1 MNMYIRSF
9 GQVSDD
15 EGKYQS
21 EDAARRAAHELFTK
35 YEADCRGINVLK
47 RLTKGKLS
55 LMDESILLQRRL
67 KELPRL
73 YQDKAELDRRA
84 RIWRD
89 SPEKN
94 RVFSDPVA
102 ERRRI
107 EEFVSRTGAL
117 SSEAYRIELAKLL
130 VRLGYPANYHLR
142 DENTELRQARCEE
155 RINSLRWSGP
165 CGGMEVDDPAS
176 ISRQV
181 ADHYVQTELGLTFG
195 NQRLTCSLF
204 GRSGFC
210 DVHYPRGITI
220 RVNFS
225 KVPYSLIAV
234 QVAPKLGPRREY
246 SYWCFHRK
254 VNLSVRSTP

>member
-1 MNMYIRSF
+1 MYVRTF

-35 YEADCRGINVLK
+35 YEADCRGIDVLK

-55 LMDESILLQRRL
+55 LMDEAILLQRRL
-67 KELPRL
+67 KELPKL

-94 RVFSDPVA
+94 RVFSDPIA

-107 EEFVSRTGAL
+107 EEFVRRTGAL
-117 SSEAYRIELAKLL
+117 SPEAYRIELAKLL
-130 VRLGYPANYHLR
+130 VRLGYPPNYHLR
-142 DENTELRQARCEE
+142 DLNTELRQARCEE
-155 RINSLRWSGP
+155 RMNSLRWSGP
-165 CGGMEVDDPAS
+165 CGGMEVDDPVS
-176 ISRQV
+176 MSRQV
-181 ADHYVQTELGLTFG
+181 ADHYVQTVLGVALS
-195 NQRLTCSLF
+195 NQRLACSLF

-225 KVPYSLIAV
+225 KVPYSLLAV
-234 QVAPKLGPRREY
+234 QVAPKLGPKREY
-246 SYWCFHRK
+246 SYWCFKRK
-254 VNLSVRSTP
+254 VNLSVRTTP